1 MIKKKKSCG
10 DGGTGRRATLRGQCP
25 SDVWVQI
32 PFTAPLELSIADTK
46 VLAIFSF
53 LGINTANIN
62 DLQDISAINIAAEV
76 YIAFIYKIKSLN
88 YY

>member
-1 MIKKKKSCG
+1 MAAAEDSKSFG
-10 DGGTGRRATLRGQCP
+10 
-25 SDVWVQI
+25 SDTVWVRL
-32 PFTAPLELSIADTK
+32 PSWPPLELSIADTK

-62 DLQDISAINIAAEV
+62 DLYDISAINTAVTV
-76 YIAFIYKIKSLN
+76 YIAFIYEIKSLN

>member
-1 MIKKKKSCG
+1 MKLADMIDLESI
-10 DGGTGRRATLRGQCP
+10 AT
-25 SDVWVQI
+25 SVQVQVLS
-32 PFTAPLELSIADTK
+32 PAPLELSIADTK

-53 LGINTANIN
+53 IGINTANIN
-62 DLQDISAINIAAEV
+62 DLYGISTINIAVVV

>member
-1 MIKKKKSCG
+1 M
-10 DGGTGRRATLRGQCP
+10 RGFLWTRVRLP
-25 SDVWVQI
+25 AA
-32 PFTAPLELSIADTK
+32 PPLELSIADTK

-53 LGINTANIN
+53 IGINTANIN
-62 DLQDISAINIAAEV
+62 DLYGISTINIAVVV